1 MVRSELVAK
10 LVGAYPHLTPREVE
24 VIVVT
29 IFDEIAAALSRDD
42 RVELRGFG
50 SFSVRHRDAR
60 VGRNP
65 RSGASVDVPAKRV
78 PHFRTGVLMHA
89 RLNGGSNSMARSGL
103 ASEKW
108 RVPR

>member
-10 LVGAYPHLTPREVE
+10 LVAAYPHLTPREVE
-24 VIVVT
+24 VIVAT
-29 IFDEIAAALSRDD
+29 IFDEIAAALSRDG

-65 RSGASVDVPAKRV
+65 RSGASVNVPAKRI
-78 PHFRTGVLMHA
+78 PYFRTGGPMTA
-89 RLNGGSNSMARSGL
+89 RLNGGSELDGSI
-103 ASEKW
+103 
-108 RVPR
+108 

>member
-24 VIVVT
+24 IIVAT

-50 SFSVRHRDAR
+50 TFSMRHRDAR

-65 RSGASVDVPAKRV
+65 RSGASVDVPAKRI
-78 PHFRTGVLMHA
+78 PYFRTGGPMAA
-89 RLNGGSNSMARSGL
+89 RLNGGTKTG
-103 ASEKW
+103 AS
-108 RVPR
+108 